1 MNSIKVQIGEWRDKK
16 NVIFLKKT
24 LFNKMHKR
32 IFTDCLADTHFA
44 VFLLF
49 AYSQR
54 KVLINKTAAYF
65 VSFLSEKRKYIVSV
79 GNVRISKE

>member
-1 MNSIKVQIGEWRDKK
+1 MENSE
-16 NVIFLKKT
+16 
-24 LFNKMHKR
+24 MHKR

-49 AYSQR
+49 TYSQR

-65 VSFLSEKRKYIVSV
+65 ENLLSEKRKYIVSV
-79 GNVRISKE
+79 GNVRVSKE